1 MKDHDENCSFCNPK
15 RKDWEENNFYG
26 FRCPECQGN
35 TAFIVST
42 KHRGILNEKEKLL
55 VEQLAK
61 KHYPNLK
68 ITWMSEKRTAMS
80 HFYDFLKPNN

>member
-1 MKDHDENCSFCNPK
+1 MKDPNCSFCNP
-15 RKDWEENNFYG
+15 RKIDWTEDGFYG
-26 FRCPECQGN
+26 FSCPECQGN
-35 TAFIVST
+35 TAFIVSSQ
-42 KHRGILNEKEKLL
+42 HRGTLNEKEKLL